1 MKRLLIGI
9 MLATALL
16 VPAFGIN
23 IRIPSMQVTTM
34 LFAYNGK
41 LVTQTQTEMDL
52 LVEGGYKFA
61 GNIVIGFD
69 GVMGFLSDPSYGQV
83 LPPLSFKALSLEVRD
98 IFGAPLTLSYFL
110 GVNDYLCYGND
121 FPRLFGTGY
130 IEPSYRAFYYSPLL
144 SYYAYEYRGI
154 HRVNGNGIKVELQSP
169 EMPFGFMLYVYQD
182 HNFVTSRPVIDIT
195 ATPVINLNVLFYN
208 TGLYSADARF
218 LFNTEVFKAEIF
230 AGGTVESGTWTG
242 YARFG
247 ALAYVGLGA
256 VDFLLIGGLPQLDFV
271 SPFDINLFYILFES
285 RINAG
290 PISIIPSAFMRPARY
305 LQEANPLEEGRI
317 DFNLTIAVFNP
328 RRDPVSF
335 GVEGNL
341 ATAGI
346 FSGSTPAFQLNV
358 LPFIAFAT
366 PGVFWE
372 IKVGMTVWDSTV
384 TLTMDDFL
392 ASLRGGISIKAEF

>member
-9 MLATALL
+9 ILATALL

-69 GVMGFLSDPSYGQV
+69 GVMGFLSDPSFGQT

-110 GVNDYLCYGND
+110 GTNDYLCYGND

-130 IEPSYRAFYYSPLL
+130 IEPSYRAFYYAPLL

-154 HRVNGNGIKVELQSP
+154 HRVNGNGIKVEFQSP

-182 HNFVTSRPVIDIT
+182 HNFVTARPVIDAT
-195 ATPVINLNVLFYN
+195 VTPVVNLNVLFYN

-242 YARFG
+242 YARCG

-256 VDFLLIGGLPQLDFV
+256 VDFLLVGGLPQLDFA
-271 SPFDINLFYILFES
+271 SPFDINLFFILFES

-290 PISIIPSAFMRPARY
+290 PISITPSAFMRPSRY

-317 DFNLTIAVFNP
+317 DFNLSVAVFNP

-346 FSGSTPAFQLNV
+346 FSGSTPAFQVNV

-372 IKVGMTVWDSTV
+372 IKMGMTVWDSTV